1 MSLSISIKTPE
12 GLVLASD
19 SRLSIVQTNGTPL
32 PDTAFFDSGAKV
44 FCLAPP
50 NTHVAC
56 SYVGTAAAGV
66 RSVGSLVREYGEGVG
81 VRKTVEEIARELHA
95 RLPGAGIKK
104 AALTVSGFDET
115 NFYGRMF
122 RLKLPGTV
130 TELFSGASWGIATGG
145 KDELAKQVI
154 AQIKPA
160 LELFP
165 LLSSASLAA
174 WLINLVSE
182 SQKYSVGI
190 ASVGGSPQ
198 IAVLERGRPVRLKSS
213 EMW

>member
-66 RSVGSLVREYGEGVG
+66 RSVGSLVREYGESVG

-104 AALTVSGFDET
+104 AALTVSGFDQT

-122 RLKLPGTV
+122 RLELPGTV

-160 LELFP
+160 LELMP
-165 LLSSASLAA
+165 LSASADMAA
-174 WLINLVSE
+174 WFIDLTTT
-182 SQKYSVGI
+182 SQLYSVGV
-190 ASVGGSPQ
+190 ASVGGRVQ
-198 IAVLERGRPVRLKSS
+198 TAILERSRPAQLV
-213 EMW
+213 